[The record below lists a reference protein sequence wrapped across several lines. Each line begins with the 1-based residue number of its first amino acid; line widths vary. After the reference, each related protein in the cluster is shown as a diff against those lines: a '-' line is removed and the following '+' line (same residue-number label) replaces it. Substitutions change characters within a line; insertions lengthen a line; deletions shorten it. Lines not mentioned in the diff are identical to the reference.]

1 MILLLHSKAPKYRGW
16 ISRYVRTVIYEN
28 IEEVPDRLRTAATVR
43 ADIRLLADQTREER
57 PAEPENED
65 GQQKRTDLLEEDI
78 LNPSE
83 NEVPADNGGQEEAPP
98 SPEEVRA
105 ALTFEAAYRRVMARK
120 KADLKRVRLWSL
132 LHDRASSMEWP
143 KEKRYKLLMQGPLG
157 HVLACL
163 DDIKMFADQTNKD
176 SNKQLHG
183 ADHTRLE
190 ELIETSDSSR

>member
-1 MILLLHSKAPKYRGW
+1 M
-16 ISRYVRTVIYEN
+16 YEN
-28 IEEVPDRLRTAATVR
+28 IEEVPDRLRAAVTVR
-43 ADIRLLADQTREER
+43 AEIRAPADPTREGR

-65 GQQKRTDLLEEDI
+65 GHQKRPDLPEEDV
-78 LNPSE
+78 LNPHE
-83 NEVPADNGGQEEAPP
+83 DEAPVDNGGQEEAPP

-120 KADLKRVRLWSL
+120 KEDLKRVRLWSL

-163 DDIKMFADQTNKD
+163 DDIKMFADQANMD
-176 SNKQLHG
+176 LRKQLHG
-183 ADHTRLE
+183 ADHTMLE
-190 ELIETSDSSR
+190 ELIERSDASR